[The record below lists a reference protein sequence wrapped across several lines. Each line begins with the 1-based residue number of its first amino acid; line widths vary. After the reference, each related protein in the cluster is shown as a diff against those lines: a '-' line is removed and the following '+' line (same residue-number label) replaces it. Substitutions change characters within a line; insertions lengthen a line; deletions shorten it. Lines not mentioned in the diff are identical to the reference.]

1 MTTGNAGSRRAS
13 PDAIPTPAEPARQ
26 DDAEIDPHTPNHPA
40 QPHTDK
46 PASTNLH
53 LPRSTLIGREHQIAD
68 VQRLLLQ
75 NEVGLLTLTGP
86 GGIGKT
92 RLALQVAGGLLDH
105 FVNGV
110 YFVSLAPITDPT
122 LVIAAIAQTLDVR

>member
-1 MTTGNAGSRRAS
+1 MSTPNTGSRRLTTDTAHAP
-13 PDAIPTPAEPARQ
+13 PDPLRQ
-26 DDAEIDPHTPNHPA
+26 DAAEIDLRASNQPA
-40 QPHTDK
+40 QGYADK
-46 PASTNLH
+46 LPSTKLH
-53 LPRSTLIGREHQIAD
+53 LPRSPLIGRDHDVAT

-92 RLALQVAGGLLDH
+92 RLAMQVAANLLDH

-110 YFVSLAPITDPT
+110 YFVSL
-122 LVIAAIAQTLDVR
+122 